1 MKDSRSAETQAPES
15 STMSRLSNGFRAH
28 LQGVG
33 LHDLVMLQNLVRAS
47 GVFVVLS
54 GERTGTLHFSRGQLL
69 HAETA
74 ELNGDAAAIEIL
86 SWREGE
92 FINSERTP
100 GEHSSV
106 SASLESLL
114 LRLAKE
120 TEEVRSSEPPLTT
133 STGVRRRMEGS
144 AQSLRSTHQGLGV
157 PPAYGGASL
166 APSAS
171 ASSTPELN
179 AFGAGPTSSAPVAVT
194 LTNVPGASSPA
205 ASIPAGGSPP
215 PPSRRLAAAATPGMA
230 VAAAPATAPSTP
242 APVAPSSSRGEARAS
257 VTNVIVSP
265 RGALIDG
272 SGSDADA
279 LGSKVAYIARL
290 TDLIGVAMGAGDTRS
305 VKVRTPTNDL
315 IVRRHTDG
323 HVSATLGPVDPT
335 SDAPPPSSAPASVK
349 PS

>member
-1 MKDSRSAETQAPES
+1 VKDSRSAETQAPES

-120 TEEVRSSEPPLTT
+120 TEEVRPSEPPLTT
-133 STGVRRRMEGS
+133 STGVRRRMEG

-166 APSAS
+166 APISPA
-171 ASSTPELN
+171 ASTP
-179 AFGAGPTSSAPVAVT
+179 AASVPGAGPASSAPAAVT
-194 LTNVPGASSPA
+194 LTNVPA
-205 ASIPAGGSPP
+205 ASNVP
-215 PPSRRLAAAATPGMA
+215 PPSRRLAAAALPGTA
-230 VAAAPATAPSTP
+230 VAGPLPPSTPPAPPSVAAPA
-242 APVAPSSSRGEARAS
+242 APSSTRGEARVA

-265 RGALIDG
+265 RGALVEGNGI
-272 SGSDADA
+272 DADA

-290 TDLIGVAMGAGDTRS
+290 TDLIGVTMGAGDTRS
-305 VKVRTPTNDL
+305 IKVRTPTTDL
-315 IVRRHTDG
+315 LVRRHADG
-323 HVSATLGPVDPT
+323 HVSATLGPADPA

-349 PS
+349 LS

>member
-1 MKDSRSAETQAPES
+1 VKDSRSAETQAPES

-120 TEEVRSSEPPLTT
+120 EEVRPSEAPLTT
-133 STGVRRRMEGS
+133 STGVRRRLEG

-166 APSAS
+166 APNG
-171 ASSTPELN
+171 SSGAN
-179 AFGAGPTSSAPVAVT
+179 VFGSGPTSSAPVAVT
-194 LTNVPGASSPA
+194 LTNVPGAPST
-205 ASIPAGGSPP
+205 P
-215 PPSRRLAAAATPGMA
+215 PPSRRLAAAATPGTAMVSA
-230 VAAAPATAPSTP
+230 PPLPPSNPLAPPSAPAPAAAP
-242 APVAPSSSRGEARAS
+242 PSSNRGEARVS
-257 VTNVIVSP
+257 ITNVIVSP
-265 RGALIDG
+265 RGALIEG
-272 SGSDADA
+272 SGNDADA

-290 TDLIGVAMGAGDTRS
+290 TDLIGETMGAGDTRS

-315 IVRRHTDG
+315 LVRRHADG
-323 HVSATLGPVDPT
+323 HVSATLGPVDPA
-335 SDAPPPSSAPASVK
+335 SDAPPPSSPPASVK
-349 PS
+349 LS